1 MHGTLFKTLRS
12 FSKGMITHVTKN
24 CENASN
30 SISRDQE
37 DVHITFKSLEHGML
51 CTKADLDQMT
61 RGHMNFGNH

>member
-1 MHGTLFKTLRS
+1 
-12 FSKGMITHVTKN
+12 MITHVTKN